1 LSDERRRARYDNTGR
16 TDESLDIDDDIFNW
30 SDFYRTQFANAVT
43 EDTIVSFTQEYK
55 GSDEERDALLSAYTK
70 YKGDMNKIYQ
80 QIMVSNPAV
89 DEERFRKIINE
100 AIEKEEVVAHQKF
113 TEETQKSI
121 DRRIAKA
128 SEEVEEAEEHGKKTK
143 AKAKPKAKGGDSDLS
158 SLAAIIQQ
166 RNKGRSENFLDNLA
180 EKYGAAP
187 KKKGKK
193 RAQSPDE
200 PPEEAFEK
208 TAKRKTK
215 RSKA

>member
-1 LSDERRRARYDNTGR
+1 MSDERRRTRYDNTGR

-30 SDFYRTQFANAVT
+30 NDFYRAQFANAVT
-43 EDTIVSFTQEYK
+43 EDTIVSFTKDYK
-55 GSDEERDALLSAYTK
+55 GSEEERDALLSAYTK

-89 DEERFRKIINE
+89 DEDRFRNIIND
-100 AIEKEEVVAHQKF
+100 AIEKEDVIAHPKF
-113 TEETQKSI
+113 TQESQKSI

-128 SEEVEEAEEHGKKTK
+128 NEEAEEAEEHGKKTASKKK
-143 AKAKPKAKGGDSDLS
+143 ASAKGGDSDLS
-158 SLAAIIQQ
+158 SLAAMIQQ
-166 RNKGRSENFLDNLA
+166 RNKARSEDFLDNLA

-200 PPEEAFEK
+200 PPEEAFER

-215 RSKA
+215 KSKA